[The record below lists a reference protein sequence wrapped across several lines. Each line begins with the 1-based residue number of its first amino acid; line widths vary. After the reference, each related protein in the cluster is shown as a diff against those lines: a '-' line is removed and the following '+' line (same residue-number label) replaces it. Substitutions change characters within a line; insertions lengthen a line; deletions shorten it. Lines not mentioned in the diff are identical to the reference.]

1 MPQRHF
7 DRLVLAVAALS
18 IAWVALAWSAG
29 DRLHGLNPAFVTYA
43 NLAQVVLAAVG
54 AWYAFRIVRQLEA
67 GNPARRGWLLV
78 AAGFGAFAIGEALD
92 AYYEVVLTTNRPF
105 PSWADALFLL
115 AYASVA
121 VGLMVFVWGYG
132 RSDLGGGELRRHL
145 VPTTVFTVAL
155 APGLFLLLR
164 DLAGG
169 SGPALERWVSA
180 SYPALDLLVLV
191 PAFALTRITR
201 AFRGGRVWSVWA
213 SILAGFAL
221 TCVAD
226 LIFGYLTVRG
236 IAAQDVLMELL
247 YLLSY
252 LAFARGAFLQHGLV
266 A

>member
-1 MPQRHF
+1 MPRRHF
-7 DRLVLAVAALS
+7 DRLVLALAVS
-18 IAWVALAWSAG
+18 SVAWVALAWSAG
-29 DRLHGLNPAFVTYA
+29 DRMRALNPAFVAYA
-43 NLAQVVLAAVG
+43 NLAQVLLAVVG
-54 AWYAFRIVRQLEA
+54 TWYASRVVRQLEA
-67 GNPARRGWLLV
+67 GNLARRGWLLV
-78 AAGFGAFAIGEALD
+78 AAGFGAFAVGEALD
-92 AYYEVVLTTNRPF
+92 AYYEVALEVNRPF

-121 VGLMVFVWGYG
+121 VGLTVFVREYG
-132 RSDLGGGELRRHL
+132 RSDLGGGELRQHL
-145 VPTTVFTVAL
+145 VPTAVFTVAL

-191 PAFALTRITR
+191 PAFVLTRITR

-221 TCVAD
+221 TCAAD

-252 LAFARGAFLQHGLV
+252 LAFARGAFLQRGLV